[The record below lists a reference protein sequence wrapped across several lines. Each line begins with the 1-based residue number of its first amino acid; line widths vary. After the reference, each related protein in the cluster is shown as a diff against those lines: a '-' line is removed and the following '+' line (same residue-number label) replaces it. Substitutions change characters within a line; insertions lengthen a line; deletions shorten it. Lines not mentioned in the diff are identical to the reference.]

1 MSTVATSRARSIP
14 GILITASVGK
24 KILMAV
30 TGFISFGY
38 IVGHMAGNLQIFVGQ
53 DRLNAYAEALH
64 SLGAMLWLIRGFLLL
79 CFGTH
84 IWMGLQLKLENMAA
98 RPIGYAKRDTV
109 QATLSSRTMVWT
121 GSIIGAFV
129 VYHLLHFTVRNT
141 DPRFVDLV
149 DQLGRYDVYSMVI
162 LGFRNPLISIFY
174 ILAVGLLC
182 FHLSHGFA
190 SMFQSIG
197 WCNDNYKKT
206 LERLS
211 VAISTLIFL
220 GYISVPISVLLHI
233 VKLPGEV

>member
-1 MSTVATSRARSIP
+1 MSTVATSRARSLP
-14 GILITASVGK
+14 GILITTSVGK

-53 DRLNAYAEALH
+53 DRLNTYAEALH
-64 SLGAMLWLIRGFLLL
+64 SLGAMLWLIRLFLLA

-84 IWMGLQLKLENMAA
+84 IWLGIQLKLENMAA
-98 RPIGYAKRDTV
+98 RPISYKKADTV
-109 QATLSSRTMVWT
+109 QATLASRTMVWT
-121 GSIIGAFV
+121 GSIIGAFAI
-129 VYHLLHFTVRNT
+129 YHLLHFTVRNT
-141 DPRFVDLV
+141 DPRFADLV
-149 DQLGRYDVYSMVI
+149 DSLGRYDVYSMVI
-162 LGFRNPLISIFY
+162 LGFQNPLISGFY

-197 WCNDNYKKT
+197 WCNDRSKKT

-220 GYISVPISVLLHI
+220 GYISVPIAVLMDI
-233 VKLPGEV
+233 VKLPAGR